1 MPRAPIH
8 LGLLSPSEAGR
19 VALAVGRVLWD
30 SEQTG
35 EIVVAEEITAQRQ
48 LRYWLDNGVFDSAD
62 GRALLDRRPEIAET
76 DIEYLRHLPPPSLGR
91 CFADFLDREGIDLAG
106 LAQPTPYT
114 EGELE
119 AYLMRRIRQSHDIW
133 HLLLGL
139 GTQGHEEV
147 LVHCFS
153 IAQTGFPYSLTV
165 IGLGAL
171 KHMVLEQRW
180 TTLAQETRRAYQ
192 RGVDAAP
199 LLAVHWESRWEQPLD
214 EVRREFALRPL

>member
-1 MPRAPIH
+1 MSRAPIH
-8 LGLLSPSEAGR
+8 LGFLSPSEAGR

-35 EIVVAEEITAQRQ
+35 EIVVAEEITAQQQ

-62 GRALLDRRPEIAET
+62 GRALLDHRPEIADT
-76 DIEYLRHLPPPSLGR
+76 DIEYLRNLPVSSLGR
-91 CFADFLDREGIDLAG
+91 CFAEFLDREGIDLAG
-106 LAQPTPYT
+106 LAQPTPFT
-114 EGELE
+114 EGDLE

-153 IAQTGFPYSLTV
+153 IAQTGFPYSLVV
-165 IGLGAL
+165 IGLGAI

-180 TTLAQETRRAYQ
+180 TTLLQETRLAYE
-192 RGVDAAP
+192 RGVEADP
-199 LLAVHWESRWEQPLD
+199 LLAVHWEDRWSQPLED
-214 EVRREFALRPL
+214 VRREFSLQPL